1 MTDVQAVRDILK
13 RVRQAHW
20 RYCSVT
26 LWNDFVRWFFYCGI
40 VAALA
45 TFVMAF
51 LPDSLSRLAVA
62 GGIMACSVPA
72 ALVRFMMRSRSLT
85 STAVLADSRLRL
97 KEKVSSAL
105 EFGRE
110 DELDQELRQWKSAA
124 VMDAWRAVSNI
135 NLAAAFPWKNPREA
149 GWLWVP
155 LLALL
160 LSVFVLP
167 EFALLSG
174 RGEAEA
180 QTVEA
185 KRIEKELTAYLQR
198 QTVKRQVE
206 EKKLT
211 EVAKLSDELQELA
224 TELSKGQIDKR
235 QAMSK
240 LSSREQDWEKRKEEL
255 MKRMPEINP
264 GADPTMKKLTGG
276 LLKQLQNAE
285 FEEAAQSLQ
294 TLQKQIKM
302 GNLSPEDLERLAK
315 EMEQMSAMMDMNM
328 PLSKMLQGAAE
339 SLSSGNLQLSKNALQ
354 LAEGEMMD
362 LQEMLEQ
369 IAMMEEALKDLKN
382 AKLAFSGKPGE
393 CKKCGALFNKDG
405 ECSSCNGN
413 GKGKGSKLGQF
424 AKTGPW
430 KPGESRNQG
439 VGMGGPGIG
448 RGGKAPFEDTDFT
461 MTADQLRAKLQRGPV
476 AGILPVDGQSV
487 LTDSTVT
494 VEETLFEYRQAAEDA
509 LNKEQIPVAY
519 RHHVRAYFES
529 LNPSASRDAA
539 QGE

>member
-1 MTDVQAVRDILK
+1 MTDVQAIRDILK
-13 RVRQAHW
+13 RVRQAHL
-20 RYCSVT
+20 RYCGVT

-40 VAALA
+40 VSALA

-62 GGIMACSVPA
+62 GGILAFSVPA
-72 ALVRFMMRSRSLT
+72 ALLQFFLRSRSLT
-85 STAVLADSRLRL
+85 ATAVLADSRLRL

-110 DELDQELRQWKSAA
+110 TELDQELRQWKSAA

-135 NLAAAFPWKNPREA
+135 NLKAAFPWKNPREA

-155 LLALL
+155 LLALF

-174 RGEAEA
+174 KGEAEA

-206 EKKLT
+206 EKKRT
-211 EVAKLSDELQELA
+211 EVAKLSDELKELA

-235 QAMSK
+235 QALSK
-240 LSSREQDWEKRKEEL
+240 LSSREQEWEKRKEEL
-255 MKRMPEINP
+255 MKRMPEVNP

-285 FEEAAQSLQ
+285 FDEAAKSLQ
-294 TLQKQIKM
+294 TLQKQIKL
-302 GNLSPEDLERLAK
+302 GNLSPEDMERLSK

-328 PLSKMLQGAAE
+328 PLAKMLQSAAE
-339 SLSSGNLQLSKNALQ
+339 SLSSGNLQLSQNALQ

-362 LQEMLEQ
+362 LNEMLEQ

-382 AKLAFSGKPGE
+382 AKLAFSGKPGQ
-393 CKKCGALFNKDG
+393 CKKCGALFNADG
-405 ECSSCNGN
+405 ECEGGSCNGSGN
-413 GKGKGSKLGQF
+413 NPSPF

-430 KPGESRNQG
+430 KPGDSRKQG
-439 VGMGGPGIG
+439 NGMGGPGIG
-448 RGGKAPFEDTDFT
+448 RGGKAPFEDTDFQ
-461 MTADQLRAKLQRGPV
+461 MTADQLKAKLQRGPV
-476 AGILPVDGQSV
+476 AGILPIDGQSV
-487 LTDSTVT
+487 LTDSIVT

-519 RHHVRAYFES
+519 RNHVRAYFES
-529 LNPSASRDAA
+529 LNPTAGNDAA
-539 QGE
+539 EGE